1 MRTLYLLL
9 IVATNLITAKYNP
22 ISLFDGV
29 LIIPVG
35 SLFAGGVFVLRD
47 LVQMKHGKEKTYTLI
62 LLATILSSAMTILNG
77 DVAYIATASAVAFF
91 VSESVDTE
99 IFSHVRRSFAAR
111 VLLSGIVGGVLDSAI
126 FVIVGLSPL
135 GANMLPWAL
144 VPFAVMGQVAAKTVV
159 QFAAVMCLLIL
170 KKIKNKKEANT

>member
-9 IVATNLITAKYNP
+9 IAATNLITAQYNP
-22 ISLFDGV
+22 ITLFGGV

-47 LVQMKHGKEKTYTLI
+47 LVQMKYGKGNIYTLI
-62 LLATILSSAMTILNG
+62 MVGTALSSAMTILNG
-77 DVAYIATASAVAFF
+77 DVVYIAMASAVAFA

-99 IFSHVRRSFAAR
+99 IFSRVRRSFAVR
-111 VLLSGIVGGVLDSAI
+111 VLLSGIVGGVLDSAV

-135 GANMLPWAL
+135 GTNALPWSL
-144 VPFAVMGQVAAKTVV
+144 VPFAVMGQVATKTVV
-159 QFAAVMCLLIL
+159 QLAAVMCLLIL